1 MNHDTEQ
8 LGGKSTVVMTD
19 LAEQT
24 PEALLHLKSAAQS
37 DSPWYQTLLEAIG
50 LWTLPWEVYQG
61 RHYKYLIQ
69 GEALDWLLL
78 AERLCG
84 QMDGAIPPEAEE
96 LLLFHGVLPS
106 EVTPESFREFIGP
119 TKYRAYLNYW
129 YGVTVEEALQ
139 LAVEEEVRKRHRARG
154 YPDSEDFNEEAFTQ
168 LYEKDRTSLLEEFRR
183 ETLGKESPTASADGA
198 PECDLSLAELKSF
211 TYWLFKFR
219 FNQWDPAR
227 VASDTR
233 KGIKRLQQLEDTSV
247 TITSP
252 HPILDEE
259 VPPKR
264 RSAGSRSK

>member
-1 MNHDTEQ
+1 MNLNTEQ
-8 LGGKSTVVMTD
+8 IGGESTAAMTD
-19 LAEQT
+19 LAAQV

-37 DSPWYQTLLEAIG
+37 DAPWYQTLLEAIG

-61 RHYKYLIQ
+61 RRYDYLIK
-69 GEALDWLLL
+69 GEALDWLVL
-78 AERLCG
+78 AERLCA

-96 LLLFHGVLPS
+96 LLLFHGVLPP
-106 EVTPESFREFIGP
+106 EVTPETFREFIGP

-139 LAVEEEVRKRHRARG
+139 LAVEEEVRKRHRAKG
-154 YPDSEDFNEEAFTQ
+154 YPDSEDFNEEAFTN
-168 LYEKDRTSLLEEFRR
+168 LYDESRTALLAEFHR
-183 ETLGKESPTASADGA
+183 ETNTEPPTATDGDE
-198 PECDLSLAELKSF
+198 PSCDLTLTELKSF
-211 TYWLFKFR
+211 TYWLFKLR
-219 FNQWDPAR
+219 FNRWDPAR

-233 KGIKRLQQLEDTSV
+233 KGIKRLQLLEDTSV

-264 RSAGSRSK
+264 RSPDSRSR